1 MLKIVSS
8 VIACFMVVSVQA
20 QNLVTGHGVKVDT
33 KEISEELERATAET
47 KTEMVKSGALRA
59 TVSNIFVRRVLASEA
74 TQSAVIQNPMVLAA
88 IEKAK
93 ERILSDAMLETIDQ
107 KNQPSLEAIEAYARS
122 IYTANQ
128 TKFSTPTQL
137 RASHILIRTAEPE
150 ALQKMQAILKQLKEG
165 ADFEELA
172 KSSSQDPGSA
182 AKGGDLGFFG
192 KGRMIAIFENTVF
205 AMNKIGEMSDVFE
218 SPFGYHII
226 KLTDKKPAGIQ
237 PFAEVKEQLM
247 KEAQNEIL
255 TQGRLKEQDRIL
267 KDAKFNDA
275 GFEVLEK
282 SLTSKP

>member
-1 MLKIVSS
+1 MLKIVCS
-8 VIACFMVVSVQA
+8 VLACFMFTFVHA
-20 QNLVTGHGVKVDT
+20 QNLVTGHGVKVDS
-33 KEISEELERATAET
+33 KEVSEELERAPADA
-47 KTEMVKSGALRA
+47 KTEMVKSGALRT

-74 TQSAVIQNPMVLAA
+74 ANSAVIKNPLVLAA

-107 KNQPSLEAIEAYARS
+107 KNQPSLEAIEAYARTM
-122 IYTANQ
+122 YTANQ
-128 TKFSTPTQL
+128 NKFSTPEQV

-150 ALQKMQAILKQLKEG
+150 ALQKIQAILKELKQG

-172 KSSSQDPGSA
+172 KTRSQDPGSA

-192 KGRMIAIFENTVF
+192 KGRMIAPFENTVF
-205 AMNKIGEMSDVFE
+205 AMSKLGEMSDVFE
-218 SPFGYHII
+218 SPFGFHII

-267 KDAKFNDA
+267 QDAKFDEPT
-275 GFEVLEK
+275 FEALGK
-282 SLTSKP
+282 TLTAKP